1 MHHRG
6 YINFQYAT
14 PIVAQCK
21 EKTQKDKK
29 RRGARSFKD
38 SNVKIVHTW
47 WVKTRRIKINVNKI
61 QFIVILI
68 LTFTKH
74 LTSFTRLNTLREISV
89 VNGPFPSSVMTIE
102 AVQKDLVKATYGA
115 VTIWMKFSV
124 RMFQQMVL
132 HVLYLEKGN
141 GNVLCHL
148 PEKRFFG
155 LKNKWN
161 SLFSLALAVVD
172 NWHRNFRLCYKFRN
186 CC

>member
-1 MHHRG
+1 MHHRS

-29 RRGARSFKD
+29 IRGARSFKD

-74 LTSFTRLNTLREISV
+74 LTSFTRLNTLTEISV
-89 VNGPFPSSVMTIE
+89 VNGPFPSSVLTIE

-124 RMFQQMVL
+124 RMFLQMVL

-141 GNVLCHL
+141 GNALLSFARKTGCSGWKTNETVNFFWHL
-148 PEKRFFG
+148 
-155 LKNKWN
+155 
-161 SLFSLALAVVD
+161 
-172 NWHRNFRLCYKFRN
+172 
-186 CC
+186 